1 MDASEHNR
9 RIISE
14 LIQNHGGVVMPFS
27 QLPDAAQF
35 SMAYYMSV
43 NGEAWE
49 LPAEV
54 EEAYFNCS
62 QQWQARSL
70 EAIGR
75 GETAIDEH
83 DAIYRPAREA
93 FMAALPFFL
102 KKYGER
108 KFGLVTVPIAALIV
122 AHLQLYR
129 DDDDF
134 PGDFDSYHKWF
145 LVHCGTEDHGVS
157 VWPVILDSTGDALL
171 QDGWHRFHSYV
182 ERKLEQIPCLYCPR
196 RANGGQG

>member
-1 MDASEHNR
+1 MDDSEHNR
-9 RIISE
+9 RIILE
-14 LIQNHGGVVMPFS
+14 LIRDHGGAVMPFS
-27 QLPDAAQF
+27 QLPTAAQL
-35 SMAYYMSV
+35 SMSHYMAV

-75 GETAIDEH
+75 GESTLDEH
-83 DAIYRPAREA
+83 DAIYRPAKQA
-93 FMAALPFFL
+93 FITALPFFI

-108 KFGLVTVPIAALIV
+108 KFGLVTVPTVALIA
-122 AHLQLYR
+122 AHLQLHR

-134 PGDFDSYHKWF
+134 PGDFDAYHKWF
-145 LVHCGTEDHGVS
+145 MDHCGTEDHGVS

>member
-1 MDASEHNR
+1 
-9 RIISE
+9 
-14 LIQNHGGVVMPFS
+14 MPFS
-27 QLPDAAQF
+27 QLPATAQL
-35 SMAYYMSV
+35 SMSYYMAV

-70 EAIGR
+70 EAHRKGESAIG
-75 GETAIDEH
+75 EH
-83 DAIYRPAREA
+83 DAIYLPAKMA
-93 FMAALPFFL
+93 FIAALPFFV

-108 KFGLVTVPIAALIV
+108 TFGLVTVPTAALIV
-122 AHLQLYR
+122 AHLQFHR

-134 PGDFDSYHKWF
+134 PGDFNGYHEWF
-145 LVHCGTEDHGVS
+145 LDHCGTEDHGDS

-182 ERKLEQIPCLYCPR
+182 ERKLEHIPCLYYPW
-196 RANGGQG
+196 

>member
-1 MDASEHNR
+1 MDAWDHNR
-9 RIISE
+9 RIICDV
-14 LIQNHGGVVMPFS
+14 IRNHRGAVMPFS
-27 QLPDAAQF
+27 QLPTAAQL
-35 SMAYYMSV
+35 SMAYYMAV

-54 EEAYFNCS
+54 EDAYFQCS
-62 QQWQARSL
+62 QHWQARSVEL
-70 EAIGR
+70 ERR

-83 DAIYRPAREA
+83 DAIYRPAKVA
-93 FMAALPFFL
+93 FTAALPFFVEN
-102 KKYGER
+102 YGDR
-108 KFGLVTVPIAALIV
+108 RFGLVTVPAAALIA
-122 AHLQLYR
+122 AHLQLHR

-134 PGDFDSYHKWF
+134 PGDFDAYHKWF
-145 LVHCGTEDHGVS
+145 MDHCGTEDHGES